1 MGDEVHVTVNYYA
14 RVGYGHHIQSYCTH
28 LLLKRP
34 REPILLFWHA
44 YGLILEGS
52 YSEALLEM
60 EPLQDHR
67 ELQVAVLAA
76 MLYSHERSPSP
87 DTDTIHTLRRRL
99 ETVDQNA
106 SERALVLAATLYWHL
121 GGSTHIRNSYDLV
134 TRVLRVQPQYTQA
147 QCLLGWLCLGDT
159 HIRHRV
165 ESDIPSVDWKTA
177 DKSLVHFAEVL
188 SKGSNAEALMGRAFY
203 HELKENYTEALAD
216 LSQVTILHA
225 WFLPAV
231 LEKARM
237 GLLLRDFD
245 LAHETSQQILQKDP
259 NNIDGLR
266 MAIHLHLCSDN
277 NQSTAA
283 GLLADLLRSI
293 EQREPQNAYLCLEVV
308 RSIARLAGRCRVLV
322 LQKTMAIIERARQ
335 LNPKESAFVVELADQ
350 LFLLEDYKTALATYK
365 STANMDEVNMEAMYG
380 AVQCLVVLGD
390 FDDAEQQLEFLAEV
404 SVSTGKSASLPYLMA
419 QQCWRKQRNG
429 LRCRDLLDE
438 SMGIQT
444 KRMRHQHDFTFYADL
459 NPNRRLGIAHLYMT
473 ISRYECMGPHVEEN
487 YSLLRAADILEQL
500 IGLVPGLMDAHLMLA
515 RVFFLLADWEAA
527 QRSIQSAI
535 ALDLGCSSAHLL
547 LAQVLRSARSL
558 PEMEHIGKESS
569 YYTSR
574 KHVETTD
581 TDRVMVFLLLVEV
594 HTQFGR
600 FPEAAKAVEDAMA
613 GFSGTPEEMRV
624 VLSNCDLAL
633 CRGDVPAAI
642 AMLSQIPRESNYYVQ
657 ARIKLADVYLKHQ
670 HNRVLYSKCYT
681 EITQLHPNAKTY
693 MLLGEALM
701 KVDEPEEAMR
711 AFEVARKKS
720 PLNATVSK
728 KVGQALVASY
738 EYRKAVEHYEDT
750 LASNKESPDKLEL
763 LYDFGDLN
771 FKLRNY
777 KRSAE
782 VLCELLAN
790 VDNGS
795 MERSFKNGKMLM
807 LCLKAS
813 LLLSKV
819 QNVQGQQNSSQG
831 TPEAINNRSK
841 YLHHYKV
848 MFKARDLFNNYLVEL
863 QGQHCD
869 AIKEQKHVAADIYFQ
884 FAHVFFT
891 YLSYTQGCE
900 ANNDADKAILLL
912 NEALKCN
919 PAHSAASVALAKILL
934 ARGDVGECEQRCAAL
949 LRENLFYDEAGDI
962 LVYLMIQRELYES
975 AIMHYQQILERDPNH
990 YSALSQLIRLFRRT
1004 GRLEEINQ
1012 NLSNA
1017 EKATP
1022 AATFHAGLN
1031 FCKGLVALHSNKPY
1045 EAIMLLNTARTDYD
1059 WGKPA
1064 LFVMVEIYLN
1074 IENNLGFEEGNLEG
1088 NTSPNDEAIKVAQKL
1103 LSESRNLEGNTVKQS
1118 VLECYASMATRHKD
1132 DVENALVKLQELSS
1146 QDSTLREKERVCTM
1160 LAIATGLTLLR
1171 QTAKAKNQLRAIDR
1185 MPYKW
1190 DDGDDFERAWLML
1203 AYIHLQAGKQEASE
1217 ELCKKC
1223 LKYNKECSKAWELL
1237 GWIMEKNHS
1246 YPEAVGFYENAWKC
1260 LKESSPAV
1268 GYRLAYMYL
1277 KDKRHIE
1284 AIIVCQKV
1292 LQISPNYPK
1301 IKKDILEKARV
1312 CVRA

>member
-134 TRVLRVQPQYTQA
+134 TRGFLGRFSVDDPKHLDFSIGIGQGRVLRVQPQYTQA

-613 GFSGTPEEMRV
+613 GFSGTPEE
-624 VLSNCDLAL
+624 
-633 CRGDVPAAI
+633 
-642 AMLSQIPRESNYYVQ
+642 
-657 ARIKLADVYLKHQ
+657 
-670 HNRVLYSKCYT
+670 
-681 EITQLHPNAKTY
+681 TY

-884 FAHVFFT
+884 FAH
-891 YLSYTQGCE
+891 GCE